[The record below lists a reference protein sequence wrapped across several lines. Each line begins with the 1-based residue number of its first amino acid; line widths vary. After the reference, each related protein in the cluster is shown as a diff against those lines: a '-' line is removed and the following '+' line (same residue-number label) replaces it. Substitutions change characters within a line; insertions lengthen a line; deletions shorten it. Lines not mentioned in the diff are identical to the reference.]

1 MQLQLAKLLV
11 KQDLVSI
18 NQIRSAIEL
27 QRKEGIDLGESLVN
41 LGYVSEEQLVDF
53 LSREYGVPV
62 ENIDDLSIETYII
75 DLIPKDTAI
84 DNCLIPISISGSA
97 LIVAMAD
104 PSNILLIDDLSF
116 VTGNT
121 IKPVISSERSIKNKL
136 SEYYVDMN
144 SDIET
149 GSDIDSSPDGDFS
162 LLEMEEA
169 THIQTKKRND
179 EDRSIDEIV
188 RELEEFKFGAKV
200 NEVAQS
206 EESLS
211 VPDISFER
219 DLSVGVEDISDISVS
234 SDEVAEDEETLE
246 IGLNIGNV
254 ESIEEP
260 SQAIDPVFSLI
271 NADVEIG
278 TDNTTDRSPEIS
290 FASEEEEAEQQ
301 SELSDFIDV
310 SIKEDVSN
318 KEIVDEVSD
327 HNIGFQS
334 PVQTPESEELKT
346 EPENSTQNQFSLLTN
361 KIDYRSEENTVID
374 ESANNEADHN
384 DSQYV
389 LDSAVQP
396 QEPVY
401 PSVDDNNIDNLQDQ
415 HSEAQHDFALVSS
428 LAEVSVEVE
437 SADEPDNDELLL
449 EDVVLDQ
456 EVESDYIGTEEFA
469 DPEMII
475 EEVPEQAP
483 LELLSPVELVI
494 DDEDVS
500 NIQIPEPKEVVEEG
514 PMSVLVIDD
523 SPTVQKIVTITL
535 EREGYEVFVAG
546 DGMEALSKLH
556 EIKPNLIF
564 LDINLPHMDGY
575 QLCKI
580 IKNHGLTKD
589 VPVVM
594 LSGKDGFF
602 DKMKGRM
609 AGAKDYI
616 KKPFEPDVIIEAEDK
631 YSKL

>member
-53 LSREYGVPV
+53 LSSEYGVPV

-211 VPDISFER
+211 VPDISIER
-219 DLSVGVEDISDISVS
+219 DLSAGVEDNNDISVS
-234 SDEVAEDEETLE
+234 SDEVADDEETLE

-456 EVESDYIGTEEFA
+456 EVESD
-469 DPEMII
+469 
-475 EEVPEQAP
+475 
-483 LELLSPVELVI
+483 
-494 DDEDVS
+494 
-500 NIQIPEPKEVVEEG
+500 
-514 PMSVLVIDD
+514 
-523 SPTVQKIVTITL
+523 
-535 EREGYEVFVAG
+535 
-546 DGMEALSKLH
+546 
-556 EIKPNLIF
+556 
-564 LDINLPHMDGY
+564 
-575 QLCKI
+575 
-580 IKNHGLTKD
+580 
-589 VPVVM
+589 
-594 LSGKDGFF
+594 
-602 DKMKGRM
+602 
-609 AGAKDYI
+609 
-616 KKPFEPDVIIEAEDK
+616 
-631 YSKL
+631 